1 MLAGQAIMINW
12 SDVAAKDR
20 PAYYEWHSREH
31 MVGRVGI
38 PGFQRGRRSI
48 AVRAQRDFLMLYEVD
63 DLSVLTGAAY
73 MTKANHPSALT
84 RSTTKLISNSV
95 RAMAKVEL
103 SLGIGQ
109 GGYLLTLRFDP
120 RDGCEK
126 ELDRYLREALPLI
139 GEMSGIVAAHF
150 CIADKP
156 ASTLVPEERKGR
168 PTTIPNWI
176 VIIEGVSP
184 ETLEHACDAQLGEQ
198 ALHKHGCT
206 GAIEREIYSVQ
217 LTVSNVA
224 FRPKADLR

>member
-1 MLAGQAIMINW
+1 MLAGRAVMINW
-12 SDVAAKDR
+12 SDVAKQDR

-73 MTKANHPSALT
+73 MAKANNPSALT

-103 SLGIGQ
+103 TLGIGQ

-120 RDGCEK
+120 GDAGEI
-126 ELDRYLREALPLI
+126 ELDRYLRETLPLI
-139 GEMSGIVAAHF
+139 SEMPGIVAAHF
-150 CIADKP
+150 CVADKA

-168 PTTIPNWI
+168 PTYGRFHCSATKFRCRATR
-176 VIIEGVSP
+176 G
-184 ETLEHACDAQLGEQ
+184 
-198 ALHKHGCT
+198 T
-206 GAIEREIYSVQ
+206 GKSSR
-217 LTVSNVA
+217 
-224 FRPKADLR
+224 KAPGSDFAPQRCRKIGAGMASTS

>member
-1 MLAGQAIMINW
+1 MLAGRAVMINW
-12 SDVAAKDR
+12 SDVAKQDR

-63 DLSVLTGAAY
+63 ELSVLTGAAY
-73 MTKANHPSALT
+73 MAKANNPSALT

-103 SLGIGQ
+103 TLGIGQ

-120 RDGCEK
+120 GNSQEI
-126 ELDRYLREALPLI
+126 ELDRYLRTALPLI
-139 GEMSGIVAAHF
+139 SGMPGIVAAHF
-150 CIADKP
+150 CSADKP

-168 PTTIPNWI
+168 PTIIPNWI
-176 VIIEGVSP
+176 VILEGVSP
-184 ETLEHACDAQLGEQ
+184 ETLEDACDAHL
-198 ALHKHGCT
+198 ALETLRQHGS
-206 GAIEREIYSVQ
+206 ADSVERELYGVQ
-217 LTVSNVA
+217 ITVA
-224 FRPKADLR
+224 KAHH